1 MSNREA
7 AMMKIEQD
15 KNKKNKSGN
24 QRMTYMKQ
32 DNWRQEIISL
42 NEGCKTFQPQST
54 LLVLIDFCPVQ
65 SELFTWSSVT
75 KTFAILQ
82 ANIIEYQIYA

>member
-42 NEGCKTFQPQST
+42 NEGCKTFQPQSS
-54 LLVLIDFCPVQ
+54 LKSWPERIYNSHYGNGVPAM
-65 SELFTWSSVT
+65 FTS
-75 KTFAILQ
+75 
-82 ANIIEYQIYA
+82 

>member
-42 NEGCKTFQPQST
+42 NEGCKTFHFSTPIFTEVMDMDLGSDIFDNSFKRTYKISHPPQ
-54 LLVLIDFCPVQ
+54 L
-65 SELFTWSSVT
+65 
-75 KTFAILQ
+75 
-82 ANIIEYQIYA
+82 